1 MLRGAG
7 RAALAGIFVSGGLDT
22 IRNPAPRAKLV
33 AAAGLPAPELLA
45 RVQGTV
51 MAGAGGLLALGVL
64 PRPAALALLAAL
76 VPTTIVGHPFWQRS
90 GAERRQQRLH
100 FLKNL
105 AALGG
110 LLLVLSE
117 APPAVDR

>member
-1 MLRGAG
+1 MG

-22 IRNPAPRAKLV
+22 IRNPGPRAKLV
-33 AAAGLPAPELLA
+33 AEAGLPQPELLTRA
-45 RVQGTV
+45 QGAV
-51 MAGAGGLLALGVL
+51 MAGAGGLLALGLL
-64 PRPAALALLAAL
+64 PRTAALALLAAL

-90 GAERRQQRLH
+90 GADRRQQRLH

-105 AALGG
+105 AAMGG

-117 APPAVDR
+117 TPARAGR